1 MGRSSPGGVEPSAMM
16 TGQTQGDTGVFAN
29 AIAWLADAEVV
40 TERVAR
46 RRRILVHAN
55 LVIIASLT
63 FFAVRRAVMAGIDAS
78 TLVLAATGL
87 ILTGSLATIR
97 LLGRHLPALVITLA
111 TTVLAV
117 SHVAHINGGL
127 SAPAAVAF
135 VAAPLLAVFV
145 GGRRSGLATFVAT
158 LVALVAVYAF
168 SQPIAASSYVDTTRL
183 LTLLGTVAFTYA
195 VAVFFEEERSRTA
208 AKMAR
213 SREDFRRLVDRAR
226 DAIVVVRDGT
236 IVYANAATVDL
247 FGFSHDETLDGRPL
261 ASVIHSDDRDDMAP
275 VLQRLLRGDTSDETS
290 EASFRR
296 PDGERVTIVIRQVED
311 VHFGGNEG
319 LLLIARDIRE
329 KKRLEAQLRM
339 ADRLASV
346 GSLAAGVAHEVNN
359 PLTYVMNNLSY
370 AADCSRAVRHG
381 APTSELED
389 ALEALDEALDG
400 AKRVQRIVSDLQSFS
415 RESTPEQSRVDLR
428 QVLSSALKMANHEVK
443 HRATLEE
450 DHEEDLPFVWGDEPK
465 LAQLFLN
472 LVINAA
478 QAIPIGDKCAHNI
491 TVRTRR
497 IGTVETPRILIEVV
511 DSGGGI
517 DEAVLDRIFDPFF
530 TTKPVGEGTG
540 LGLAISHGLVT
551 SMGGSL
557 TLRNNPDRG
566 VTARVE
572 LPAMAAQPDD
582 PRFSLT
588 PLVALAKPR
597 ILAAAQHTETLD
609 IDSPALDLDA
619 METVDT
625 TPPDSSEKPRILVVD
640 DEPYVGQAI
649 RRMLRPTFEVEV
661 VRRGVDALERLTI
674 DHYAAVL
681 CDVMMP
687 QMSGMDLHAEV
698 ARMLPGDEDR
708 LIFMTGGAFTPEAR
722 AFLALLEKDGR
733 TRSLLKPFDRDA
745 VMAAIEQCRMDR
757 IEHASS
763 HVELGP
769 DGCSRP
775 SSIAPTKAGR
785 SVA

>member
-1 MGRSSPGGVEPSAMM
+1 M
-16 TGQTQGDTGVFAN
+16 TMRQRQRETGVLGN
-29 AIAWLADAEVV
+29 AIAWLADADSVPDE
-40 TERVAR
+40 VAR
-46 RRRILVHAN
+46 RRRILIHAT
-55 LVIIASLT
+55 LVIIVALV
-63 FFAVRRAVMAGIDAS
+63 FFALRQVAAAQLDSTALLLAVAA
-78 TLVLAATGL
+78 LVLT
-87 ILTGSLATIR
+87 TSLGTIR
-97 LLGRHLPALVITLA
+97 VLGRHQPALIITLA
-111 TTVLAV
+111 TAILALGRI
-117 SHVAHINGGL
+117 AHTHGGL
-127 SAPAAVAF
+127 TAPAAIGLVS
-135 VAAPLLAVFV
+135 VPLLAVFV
-145 GGRRSGLATFVAT
+145 GGRRSGIATSAAT
-158 LVALVAVYAF
+158 SAVLVALFVLSPPVMAT
-168 SQPIAASSYVDTTRL
+168 PHLDTTRL
-183 LTLLGTVAFTYA
+183 LTLLGCVAFTYA
-195 VAVFFEEERSRTA
+195 VAWFFEEERGRTE

-226 DAIVVVRDGT
+226 DAIVVVRDGN
-236 IVYANAATVDL
+236 IAYANAATVDL
-247 FGFSHDETLDGRPL
+247 FGFEPDESLDGRPL
-261 ASVIHSDDRDDMAP
+261 ASVIHTDDRDDMAP
-275 VLQRLLRGDTSDETS
+275 VLQRLLRGDTSDDAA

-296 PDGERVTIVIRQVED
+296 PDGQRVTIVIRQVEN
-311 VHFGGNEG
+311 VHFGGDEG

-359 PLTYVMNNLSY
+359 PLTYLMNNLSY
-370 AADCSRAVRHG
+370 AADCSRAVRRG
-381 APTSELED
+381 APPHELED
-389 ALEALDEALDG
+389 ALEALEEALDG

-428 QVLSSALKMANHEVK
+428 QVLSSAMKMANHEVK
-443 HRATLEE
+443 HRASLEE
-450 DHEEDLPFVWGDEPK
+450 DHEEGLPFVWGDEPK

-472 LVINAA
+472 LLINAA
-478 QAIPIGDKCAHNI
+478 QAIPIGDKDAHSI

-497 IGTVETPRILIEVV
+497 MGTVDAPRILIEVI
-511 DSGGGI
+511 DTGGGI
-517 DEAVLDRIFDPFF
+517 DEAVPDRVFDPFF

-572 LPAMAAQPDD
+572 LPAMAALPDD
-582 PRFSLT
+582 PYHSLA

-597 ILAAAQHTETLD
+597 LLGATQQTEILE
-609 IDSPALDLDA
+609 IDAPAMDLEA
-619 METVDT
+619 MGHGMVT
-625 TPPDSSEKPRILVVD
+625 TPPDSSDKPRVLVVD
-640 DEPYVGQAI
+640 DEPYVGQAL
-649 RRMLRPTFEVEV
+649 RRMLTPTFEVDV

-722 AFLALLEKDGR
+722 AFLTLLEKDGR
-733 TRSLLKPFDRDA
+733 TRSLLKPFDRED
-745 VMAAIEQCRMDR
+745 VVAAIEQCRMDR
-757 IEHASS
+757 APAPPRTHPE
-763 HVELGP
+763 
-769 DGCSRP
+769 P
-775 SSIAPTKAGR
+775 SPSAPSPPPSQAPSKEDR